1 VTSFRLA
8 PMSPLVAVL
17 TVGLLALPVVFVVG
31 GLSAPGSVRFV
42 PFGLA
47 GLVALLYLGVWLYA
61 RPRAFE
67 VDGRGLAIVWPARR
81 RLIPRSEIA
90 GARVLV
96 RERCRAELGWG
107 GRIGVGGLGGG
118 FGWAWTSKRGLVDLY
133 VSRTDGLVLVER
145 RAGRPLLLTPERP
158 DELVRALR
166 AG

>member
-1 VTSFRLA
+1 
-8 PMSPLVAVL
+8 MSALIWAL
-17 TVGLLALPVVFVVG
+17 TLPLLALPVVFAVG
-31 GLSAPGSVRFV
+31 GLRAVGPGSSLPLV
-42 PFGLA
+42 LA
-47 GLVALLYLGVWLYA
+47 GFLVLLYVGVWRYA

-67 VDGRGLAIVWPARR
+67 VAGRGLAIVWPARR

-107 GRIGVGGLGGG
+107 GRIGVGGLWGG

-158 DELVRALR
+158 DDFVRALR